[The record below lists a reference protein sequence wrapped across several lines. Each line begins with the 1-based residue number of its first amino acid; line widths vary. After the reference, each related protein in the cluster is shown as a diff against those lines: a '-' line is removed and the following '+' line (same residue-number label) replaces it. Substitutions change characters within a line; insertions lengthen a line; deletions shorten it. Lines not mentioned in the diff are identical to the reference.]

1 MNIIAAGVALAV
13 MHALPTPG
21 CSYRCMLE
29 QPRARLGH
37 PMHFDM
43 EIEYRG
49 SEAQGSIAT
58 SDQDIV
64 LPEYRSLRLLHP
76 PRRGIP
82 GYTTALRDRDWL
94 HPAARFYVVRPQ
106 LRYISPE
113 DLPYLDEPE
122 AGPQLTLVAVSGQGP
137 LAR

>member
-82 GYTTALRDRDWL
+82 GYTTA
-94 HPAARFYVVRPQ
+94 PTEIGCIP
-106 LRYISPE
+106 P
-113 DLPYLDEPE
+113 LDFMWS
-122 AGPQLTLVAVSGQGP
+122 ALNCDILVPKIYRTSTSRKRG
-137 LAR
+137 RN